1 MTRDIKTIIFDFG
14 NVLVKWDARDV
25 YKRFFPDPRA
35 MDSFL
40 KEIRFTEWNA
50 EQDAGRPFSEGV
62 AALSK
67 DFPQYADL
75 IAAFDTHWEDSIT
88 DTINGTVELVKE
100 LKQQNWSLC
109 LLTNFSTEKFELIRH
124 RYEFL
129 DLFDTMIVSGEHK
142 VVKPDPGI
150 FDLTLRLLGQQAREC
165 LFIDDSP
172 TNIESAKKLG
182 FHTIH
187 FQSAEHLKMEI
198 KEYTS

>member
-1 MTRDIKTIIFDFG
+1 
-14 NVLVKWDARDV
+14 
-25 YKRFFPDPRA
+25 

-40 KEIRFTEWNA
+40 KEIRFFEWNA

-75 IAAFDTHWEDSIT
+75 IAAFDTHWQDSIT

-100 LKQQNWSLC
+100 LKQNWNLC
-109 LLTNFSTEKFELIRH
+109 LLTNFSQEKFELIRH

-129 DLFDTMIVSGEHK
+129 DLFDVMIVSGEHK
-142 VVKPDPGI
+142 VVKPDPRI
-150 FDLTLRLLGQQAREC
+150 FNLTLQRLGRQAQEC

-172 TNIESAKKLG
+172 ANIESAQRLG

-187 FQSAEHLKMEI
+187 FQFAEQLKIEI
-198 KEYTS
+198 KEYIS